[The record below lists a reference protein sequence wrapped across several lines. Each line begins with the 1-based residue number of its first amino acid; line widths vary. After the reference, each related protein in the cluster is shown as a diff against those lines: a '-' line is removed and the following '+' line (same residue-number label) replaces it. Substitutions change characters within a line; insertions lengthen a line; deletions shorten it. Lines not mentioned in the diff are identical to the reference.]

1 MTSLTGSA
9 TAARRRPAI
18 RRPSGI
24 ELRTLHAIELEDIAR
39 GAAVLGTG
47 GGGDPYLGTLAALC
61 SLEQFGPPTVIEVDE
76 LADDALVALP
86 FLIGSPVPFIEKFP
100 LGQELIDAFQGLDR
114 FLPGTLSAVM
124 PAEIG
129 GANSVV
135 PLVVG
140 SRLGIPIVDA
150 DCMGRAYP
158 EVQLVTLTLH
168 GIDATPLA
176 LADEHGNQVVLSTV
190 DNASAERLARTVVVE
205 FGAICT
211 AMAYAVTGGQ
221 VKAAAIAGSITY
233 AQRIG
238 AALREAVSIKRDPI
252 AAVAE
257 QTNGVILFRGKIA
270 DVQRRTQRGWALGE
284 AMLLGLDE
292 DLGSEL
298 TVRFQNENL
307 VAIRDGGVVATVPD
321 LIAILDADTGQAITT
336 ERLRY
341 GHRAVVLGIP
351 CDPVWRTTAGIELG
365 GPRHFGYDLEYLPV
379 ESGFTARLR

>member
-1 MTSLTGSA
+1 
-9 TAARRRPAI
+9 
-18 RRPSGI
+18 
-24 ELRTLHAIELEDIAR
+24 LRTLHASELEDIAR

-61 SLEQFGPPTVIEVDE
+61 SLEQFGPPTVIEIGE

-86 FLIGSPVPFIEKFP
+86 FLIGSPVPLIEKFP

-114 FLPGTLSAVM
+114 FLPGKLTAVM

-211 AMAYAVTGGQ
+211 AMAYAVTGRQ
-221 VKAAAIAGSITY
+221 VKAAAIAGSISY

-238 AALREAVSIKRDPI
+238 GALRQAVATKRDPI

-257 QTNGVILFRGKIA
+257 QTSGVILFRGKIA

-284 AMLLGLDE
+284 AVLLGLDE
-292 DLGSEL
+292 DRGSEL

-307 VAIRDGGVVATVPD
+307 VAIRDGDVVATVPD

-351 CDPVWRTTAGIELG
+351 CDPVWRTAAGIELG
-365 GPRHFGYDLEYLPV
+365 GPRHFGYDLEYLPI
-379 ESGFTARLR
+379 ESGRATDLR